1 MTGLEILERN
11 SQEVS
16 LEVDSP
22 QSRIGIRICQQPQ
35 SISNKGSDHHHLLHG
50 YMKGIMSERGIP
62 LGVMKG
68 EIGSS
73 LVVT

>member
-11 SQEVS
+11 FQEVS

-22 QSRIGIRICQQPQ
+22 PSRIGIRICQQPQ
-35 SISNKGSDHHHLLHG
+35 RMNIKGIDHHHLLHG
-50 YMKGIMSERGIP
+50 YMKGIMNESGIL
-62 LGVMKG
+62 LGVMKE
-68 EIGSS
+68 EIGSF